1 MTETDHRRLMA
12 LPLALAIALLLAACG
27 AVTDRPAP
35 PGPAPAT
42 RPPETSPPPARKPAA
57 VDVHT
62 GRASWYGRAHE
73 GRLTA
78 SGERFDA
85 DAMTAAHRTLPFGT
99 WLLVENVAN
108 GRTVKVRVNDRGPTL
123 RGRVLDVSHAAA
135 RALGVTGE
143 GVFEIRYRVVDRD

>member
-1 MTETDHRRLMA
+1 MTA
-12 LPLALAIALLLAACG
+12 VPLALTIALLLAGCS
-27 AVTDRPAP
+27 AVTGRPAP
-35 PGPAPAT
+35 PSPPPPAT

-57 VDVHT
+57 VGVHT

-99 WLLVENVAN
+99 WLIVENVAN
-108 GRTVKVRVNDRGPTL
+108 GRTVTVRVNDRGPVVA
-123 RGRVLDVSHAAA
+123 GRVLDLSRAAA

>member
-1 MTETDHRRLMA
+1 LTL
-12 LPLALAIALLLAACG
+12 LLALAIALLLAGCS
-27 AVTDRPAP
+27 AVTGRPAP
-35 PGPAPAT
+35 PGPPPT
-42 RPPETSPPPARKPAA
+42 RPPETPPPPPARKPAA
-57 VDVHT
+57 VGLHT

-99 WLLVENVAN
+99 WLVVENVAN
-108 GRTVKVRVNDRGPTL
+108 GRTVKVRVNDRGPFAG
-123 RGRVLDVSHAAA
+123 GRVLDLSRAAA

-143 GVFEIRYRVVDRD
+143 GVFEVRYRVVGRD